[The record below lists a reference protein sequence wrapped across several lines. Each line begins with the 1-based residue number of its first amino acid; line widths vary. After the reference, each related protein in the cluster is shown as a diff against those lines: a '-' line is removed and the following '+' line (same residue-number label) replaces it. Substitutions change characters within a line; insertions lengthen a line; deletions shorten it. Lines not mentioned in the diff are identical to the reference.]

1 MPSLEHEFEVWC
13 SCGEGLCNQTD
24 TINKPRK
31 HGIIVTP
38 CQKCLDEAEEKGFN
52 EGYEKGIRNG
62 GIE

>member
-24 TINKPRK
+24 TVHKRGQ

-38 CQKCLDEAEEKGFN
+38 CQKCLDREYDKGFEDGEKLKEK
-52 EGYEKGIRNG
+52 EGDP
-62 GIE
+62 